1 MKFRLI
7 TSTTLGGNMSSVMR
21 TDVENIIVVGI
32 DGSEHSKSA
41 LRWAAKLAPLLNCT
55 IFAVSIWQYP
65 LMVGVEGM
73 VTYEWEPDKE
83 AQRVLDTTIDQ
94 VFGSHVP
101 DGLSR
106 EIKQGNTTTEL
117 SELSKNAT
125 MLIVGK
131 RGLGGFIGLLMGSVS
146 RSVVEH
152 AKCPVLV
159 LHE

>member
-1 MKFRLI
+1 M
-7 TSTTLGGNMSSVMR
+7 STVLR
-21 TDVENIIVVGI
+21 TDVENIIVVGV
-32 DGSEHSKSA
+32 DGSEHSKNA

-55 IFAVSIWQYP
+55 IYAVNIWQYP
-65 LMVGVEGM
+65 LMVGVEGTVM
-73 VTYEWEPDKE
+73 YQWEPDKE
-83 AQRVLDTTIDQ
+83 ATRTLDRTIDDI
-94 VFGSHVP
+94 FGAHVP

-117 SELSKNAT
+117 VELSKNAT

-146 RSVVEH
+146 RSLVEH

-159 LHE
+159 LHDKD

>member
-1 MKFRLI
+1 
-7 TSTTLGGNMSSVMR
+7 MSNILR
-21 TDVENIIVVGI
+21 TDLENIIVVGV
-32 DGSEHSKSA
+32 DGSEHSKNA

-55 IFAVSIWQYP
+55 IYAVNIWQYP
-65 LMVGVEGM
+65 LMVGIEGSVM
-73 VTYEWEPDKE
+73 YQWEPEKE
-83 AQRVLDTTIDQ
+83 AERALNAAIES
-94 VFGSHVP
+94 VFGAHVP

-106 EIKQGNTTTEL
+106 EIRQGNSTTEL
-117 SELSKNAT
+117 VEVSKNAT

-159 LHE
+159 LHDKD